1 MSPNILLSLTQK
13 YWKHLL
19 LIALILSVLATWYSD
34 HKDMVNTYDSTV
46 QRYESQIKFDEDQH
60 KKELED
66 RKELVIEYEHK
77 ISKLELEY
85 SLALADLQKKKFKRQ
100 EKLLEIIRTDP
111 TTLAEEIESRFGFE
125 YVK

>member
-1 MSPNILLSLTQK
+1 
-13 YWKHLL
+13 
-19 LIALILSVLATWYSD
+19 
-34 HKDMVNTYDSTV
+34 MVNTYDSTV

-111 TTLAEEIESRFGFE
+111 TKLAEEIESRFGFE